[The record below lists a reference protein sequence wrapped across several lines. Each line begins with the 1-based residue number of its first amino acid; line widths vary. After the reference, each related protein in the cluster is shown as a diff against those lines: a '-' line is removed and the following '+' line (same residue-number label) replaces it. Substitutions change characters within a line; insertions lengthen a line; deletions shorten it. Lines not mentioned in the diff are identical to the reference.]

1 MSHDEINE
9 KKDAKEK
16 DSKIKKVTV
25 DRPACIGA
33 GSCAVLAPKT
43 FELDDEAK
51 AVVIDEHGDS
61 DEDIIEAAKS
71 CPTDAIILKGK
82 NDEQIWPKQ

>member
-1 MSHDEINE
+1 MHDEKNGECPI
-9 KKDAKEK
+9 
-16 DSKIKKVTV
+16 SKIKKVTV

-33 GSCAVLAPKT
+33 GSCAVLAGKT
-43 FELDDEAK
+43 FELDEEAK

-71 CPTDAIILKGK
+71 CPTDAIILEGT
-82 NDEQIWPKQ
+82 DGEQIWPKA

>member
-1 MSHDEINE
+1 MEDLKN
-9 KKDAKEK
+9 DADK
-16 DSKIKKVTV
+16 DSKIKKVIV

-33 GSCAVLAPKT
+33 GSCAVLAAKT
-43 FELDDEAK
+43 FELDEEAK

-71 CPTDAIILKGK
+71 CPTDAITLEGIDGR
-82 NDEQIWPKQ
+82 NIWPKNK